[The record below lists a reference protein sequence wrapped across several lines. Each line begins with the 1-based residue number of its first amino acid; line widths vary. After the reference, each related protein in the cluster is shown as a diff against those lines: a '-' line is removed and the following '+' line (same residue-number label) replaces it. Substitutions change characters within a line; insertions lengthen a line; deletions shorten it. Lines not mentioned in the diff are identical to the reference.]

1 MIGQTKI
8 DWEKVDEEARET
20 AVGETSSCAT
30 KTETRTRELEGVG
43 CGEGMRLV
51 GKEALVEAKRML
63 VKAEAPGQV

>member
-1 MIGQTKI
+1 MVGQTKI
-8 DWEKVDEEARET
+8 EWEKVGEEARET

-63 VKAEAPGQV
+63 VKAEARGPV